1 MRTIRFFLLL
11 MFFAMAA
18 AVIGDRPVAAPNAGV
33 SLEVIRYDDLG
44 TKIQA
49 LKGEVVVV
57 DFWADYCFP
66 CKSEFPKLVDLHQRF
81 AVQGLAAISVSLDDA
96 TDDVARARV
105 KRFLDS
111 RKATFS
117 NYLLAEKPEV
127 WQAKLKI
134 DGPPCVFVF
143 NRKGQLLKKYH
154 DDVDYREIEKIVKEA
169 LTQ

>member
-1 MRTIRFFLLL
+1 MRAIRFVMLLTL
-11 MFFAMAA
+11 FAMAA
-18 AVIGDRPVAAPNAGV
+18 AVIGDRPIAAPDAGV
-33 SLEVIRYDDLG
+33 GLEVIRYDDFG

-49 LKGEVVVV
+49 LRGKVIVV
-57 DFWADYCFP
+57 DFWADYCAP
-66 CKSEFPKLVDLHQRF
+66 CKREFPNLVDLHQRF
-81 AVQGLAAISVSLDDA
+81 AAQGLAAISVSLDDA
-96 TDDVARARV
+96 TDDDARARV

-111 RKATFS
+111 HKATFS
-117 NYLLAEKPEV
+117 NYLLAEKPVV

-169 LTQ
+169 LKQ